1 MEFLKLFKVTKLCI
15 IIIIIKVKDKLIL
28 NNLEIIKNLVEWYL
42 MRSLKSLSRLMQS
55 FISMIHFITSLMVL
69 CKLN

>member
-28 NNLEIIKNLVEWYL
+28 NNLEIIKNLVE
-42 MRSLKSLSRLMQS
+42 
-55 FISMIHFITSLMVL
+55 
-69 CKLN
+69 